1 MSKRYRPLALTALG
15 LALAVS
21 ACDDALSPEEAF
33 DPDQTTADLAVIDST
48 FNTAAFQ
55 SLAALGAG
63 FGVPGAAPAAAAGE
77 LIQDVQR
84 YREPGFARKAIRAA
98 RELAF
103 ITGAGAAIELIPAEL
118 KGLTLVYST
127 LEQRYVVDGSRT
139 DAPASGIRFVL
150 YSVNPVTH
158 EVAEPLTEIGYADL
172 IDESTD
178 TAGMVRLVVVSG
190 GVTFIN
196 YTVSASGT
204 LLAPVVS
211 IAGFLSDGTNQV
223 DFTLVHS
230 FELNASGFTI
240 SIDYDIDVAAAD
252 FHVDVAVTVSGTEQ
266 QNTTT
271 ATVTVTSGSNTVMVE
286 ADLTNDTGTLDVSV
300 NNVPFATVTVTD
312 TGFEAT
318 DPNGNP
324 LSQSHAN
331 ALKQIFEFVEEV
343 FDIFEDLFDPVEFL
357 FDVETP

>member
-1 MSKRYRPLALTALG
+1 MRKRYSPPALLALG
-15 LALAVS
+15 LSLVVS
-21 ACDDALSPEEAF
+21 ACDDTLSPEEAF

-55 SLAALGAG
+55 SLAALGAV
-63 FGVPGAAPAAAAGE
+63 FDVPGAAPIAAANDLVETAARP
-77 LIQDVQR
+77 D
-84 YREPGFARKAIRAA
+84 EPDFAVKVIRATRRLMA
-98 RELAF
+98 VR
-103 ITGAGAAIELIPAEL
+103 AADAAVELIPEQL
-118 KGLTLVYST
+118 RGLTLVYST
-127 LEQRYVVDGSRT
+127 QEQHYIVDESRT
-139 DAPASGIRFVL
+139 DAPATGIRFIL

-158 EVAEPLTEIGYADL
+158 EIAEPLTEIGYADL

-178 TAGMVRLVVVSG
+178 TAGIVRLVVVSE
-190 GVTFIN
+190 GVTFVN

-204 LLAPVVS
+204 LTAPTVS

-230 FELNASGFTI
+230 FELNAGAFTI

-252 FHVDVAVTVSGTEQ
+252 FHVEVAVTISGTEQ

-271 ATVTVTSGSNTVMVE
+271 ATVTVTSGSNTVTVQ

-300 NNVPFATVTVTD
+300 NNVPFATVTVTN

-318 DPNGNP
+318 DPSGNP

-331 ALKQIFEFVEEV
+331 ALRQIFEFVEEV

-357 FDVETP
+357 FNLETP